1 MSDIRIATVP
11 QYRTA
16 PHNIELE
23 QALLG
28 AILVN
33 NEAFYQVSDFLEP
46 RHFFEPIH
54 QKLYEVAASLVRVG
68 KIATPITLK
77 TFLPADTDVAGLTVS
92 QYLARLAA
100 EATTVINAYDYG
112 KNICDL
118 SIRRSLIGIGEEMV
132 NAAYNCPIDASPND
146 QIEETSRR
154 LFDLSAAGREKRSR
168 RASEVIDAVVDRFT
182 RVMAGEAVVE
192 SISTGLHDLD
202 KLIDGFKRG
211 DLVVAAGRP
220 GMGKSTIG
228 SAIARNVAI
237 AGYGCLFFSLEMS
250 EVHIGARM
258 LADHAFDGGEPR
270 SPIVLGKIL
279 RADLTK
285 SEAERLSL
293 VARAFKDLPIM
304 IDTSGY
310 LTVAEILARARAL
323 KLSMAR
329 RGKSLDLIVID
340 YFKFVRPTSRYQGQR
355 HYEVGEITAA
365 LKTLAK
371 DLDVC
376 VLLLAQL
383 NRETERRQD
392 KRPQLADLRESGD
405 IEADADIVLLLY
417 REAYYLQNNPEV
429 LTNVDLCHRLDEKRC
444 NLEIIVAKNRM
455 GPVGSVEV
463 FCHPGCSAIRN
474 AAR

>member
-1 MSDIRIATVP
+1 MSDTRIAA

-46 RHFFEPIH
+46 QHFFEPIH

-68 KIATPITLK
+68 KAATPITLK
-77 TFLPADTDVAGLTVS
+77 TFLPADTDVAGLTAS

-112 KNICDL
+112 RNICDL

-154 LFDLSAAGREKRSR
+154 LFDLSAAGSEKRSR
-168 RASEVIDAVVDRFT
+168 RASEVIDAVVERFT
-182 RVMAGEAVVE
+182 RVMTGEAVVE

-202 KLIDGFKRG
+202 RLIGGFNRG

-228 SAIARNVAI
+228 SAITRNAAM

-250 EVHIGARM
+250 EEHIGTRM
-258 LADHAFDGGEPR
+258 LADHAFDGGETR

-279 RADLTK
+279 RADLTN

-293 VARAFKDLPIM
+293 VARDFKDLPIV
-304 IDTSGY
+304 IDPSGY
-310 LTVAEILARARAL
+310 LTATEILARARAL
-323 KLSMAR
+323 KLSMAH

-340 YFKFVRPTSRYQGQR
+340 YLKFVRPSSRYQGQR

-405 IEADADIVLLLY
+405 IEADADLVLLLY
-417 REAYYLQNNPEV
+417 REAYYLENNPEV
-429 LTNVDLCHRLDEKRC
+429 LTNADLGHRFHEKRY

-463 FCHPGCSAIRN
+463 FFHPGCSAIRN